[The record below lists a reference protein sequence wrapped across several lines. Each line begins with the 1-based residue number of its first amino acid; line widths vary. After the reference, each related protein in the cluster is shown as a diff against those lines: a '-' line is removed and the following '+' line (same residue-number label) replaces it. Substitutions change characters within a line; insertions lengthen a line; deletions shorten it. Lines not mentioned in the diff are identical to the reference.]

1 MENSGV
7 SSYAY
12 NGTYVEAQLERGTA
26 GSFVNAELLTS
37 SGSGVLLASLDDLL
51 WRDEQVQLSVISYDD
66 SRIRENNETLA
77 G

>member
-7 SSYAY
+7 SFYAY

-51 WRDEQVQLSVISYDD
+51 WRDEQV
-66 SRIRENNETLA
+66 
-77 G
+77 